1 MKRRVSKRTNATT
14 ALLQHILDKECC
26 SHVKVTLMHNDI
38 FHEDRRSDW
47 RVIKQPHT
55 LRFRVCPK
63 VMRYISAEGI
73 TDMLEQMRQVVDD
86 YNRSWTE
93 IDPSDMQRDIEI
105 YAQNEQAFDF
115 PMEVTAS
122 DEPDDV

>member
-1 MKRRVSKRTNATT
+1 MKRRASKRTNATT
-14 ALLQHILDKECC
+14 ALLQHILDRECC

-38 FHEDRRSDW
+38 FSSTHRSDW

-63 VMRYISAEGI
+63 VMRHISAEGI
-73 TDMLEQMRQVVDD
+73 TDMLQQMMAVVQD

-93 IDPSDMQRDIEI
+93 TDPSGMQRDIEI
-105 YAQNEQAFDF
+105 YSQDLQD
-115 PMEVTAS
+115 MEVMVG

>member
-26 SHVKVTLMHNDI
+26 SHVKVYLMRKNVMP
-38 FHEDRRSDW
+38 FEVS
-47 RVIKQPHT
+47 KEAHT
-55 LRFRVCPK
+55 LRFTVSDETL
-63 VMRYISAEGI
+63 RYINAEGI
-73 TDMLEQMRQVVDD
+73 TELLRMMQREVDD

-93 IDPSDMQRDIEI
+93 TDPSDMQRDIEI
-105 YAQNEQAFDF
+105 YAQNEQN
-115 PMEVTAS
+115 MEVMVS